1 MKMFE
6 KYGNDISYRDILQV
20 DGANAAHHSLHGKSP
35 VLNGVTAK
43 NIEDELKKDKICR
56 WKEYWVEYI
65 NAFDKLINIL
75 PDSVVTINVGR
86 QAVEIGFKYLI
97 VKKNGEIRKSDRT
110 HNLSELADTVFKEY
124 SINDD
129 YMKWVD
135 VFCHVYNEH
144 IENGYVEYFRFP
156 EYKNSEYFDGVFLD
170 IDWLSYNFSLILLKL
185 MHFAGIDD
193 EIE

>member
-1 MKMFE
+1 MKKFK

-20 DGANAAHHSLHGKSP
+20 DGANATHHALYGKSP
-35 VLNGVTAK
+35 VFNGISAK

-110 HNLSELADTVFKEY
+110 HNLS
-124 SINDD
+124 
-129 YMKWVD
+129 
-135 VFCHVYNEH
+135 
-144 IENGYVEYFRFP
+144 
-156 EYKNSEYFDGVFLD
+156 
-170 IDWLSYNFSLILLKL
+170 
-185 MHFAGIDD
+185 
-193 EIE
+193 

>member
-1 MKMFE
+1 MFK

-20 DGANAAHHSLHGKSP
+20 DGADATCHAFYGKSP
-35 VLNGVTAK
+35 VFNGISEK

-65 NAFDKLINIL
+65 NVFDKLINIL
-75 PDSVVTINVGR
+75 PDSVVTINIGR

-110 HNLSELADTVFKEY
+110 HNLSELSNTVFKEY

-129 YMKWVD
+129 YMKYVD
-135 VFCHVYNEH
+135 VFCRVYNER

-156 EYKNSEYFDGVFLD
+156 EYKNSEYFDGTFLD
-170 IDWLSYNFSLILLKL
+170 IDWLSYNFTLILLKL

-193 EIE
+193 ERE